1 MPGTTCQKAI
11 QTWSEKNPNTP
22 PEEAQTVKLMCMIP
36 PIERLD
42 NALNSLTSVRHLSL
56 STNCIDKMISLPSL
70 KNIEILSLGRNLI
83 KRIQGL
89 EEIGATLKELWLS
102 YNQISSL
109 DGLHPCVKL
118 TTLYISNN
126 KIKDWAEIRKL
137 AALPDLAS
145 VGLVGN
151 PIYDSYTRKTVRP
164 VVIKNFPQVKVIDGE
179 MVTEADTGVDEVL
192 DAARQKIAAVH
203 GSVDHALVTVSEFAD
218 STRTEPIPQDVA
230 VKGLVGL
237 GLDQAMAENVYGRI
251 DVEKKGSVMVQS
263 VRRALGVN

>member
-1 MPGTTCQKAI
+1 M
-11 QTWSEKNPNTP
+11 
-22 PEEAQTVKLMCMIP
+22 VKLMCMMP

-42 NALNSLTSVRHLSL
+42 NALNTLVNVKHLSL

-70 KNIEILSLGRNLI
+70 KNIEVLSLGRNLI

-118 TTLYISNN
+118 TTLYITNN

-137 AALPDLAS
+137 AALPELAS

-151 PIYDSYTRKTVRP
+151 PIYEGSTRKSVRP
-164 VVIKNFPQVKVIDGE
+164 QVIKNFPQVKVIDGE
-179 MVTEADTGVDEVL
+179 LVTEADTGVDEVL
-192 DAARQKIAAVH
+192 DAARQKISGIH
-203 GSVDHALVTVSEFAD
+203 GSIDNALVTVPEFAD
-218 STRTEPIPQDVA
+218 PTRTEPLPQDVA
-230 VKGLVGL
+230 VKALAAL
-237 GLDQAMAENVYGRI
+237 GLDAALAENVYGRI
-251 DVEKKGSVMVQS
+251 DVDKKGSVVVQA
-263 VRRALGVN
+263 VRRALGAT